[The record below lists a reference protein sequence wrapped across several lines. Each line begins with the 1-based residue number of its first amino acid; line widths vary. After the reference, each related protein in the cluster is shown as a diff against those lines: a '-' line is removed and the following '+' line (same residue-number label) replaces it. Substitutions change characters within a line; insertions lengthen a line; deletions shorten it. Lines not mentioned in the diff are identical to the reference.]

1 MGTCASNKRQMVVRL
16 PSTIKKL
23 GTTAIHA
30 TAFKN
35 NVAMIHTQ
43 QMNSNNTVKQYN
55 PLQHE
60 RENSVKL
67 LKHDSGLNLLPA
79 ELQLNMTAL
88 SDETIFERE
97 KRMVVLLVS
106 SQHDK
111 PSQLDVDFQND
122 TLTGGGAGNDG
133 KLCHFRA
140 YPQIKK
146 LQNYKKFCGSDSSD
160 KTIFEREKRMVV
172 LLVSSQHDMPS
183 QLDVDFQNDDTL
195 TGEEAGNDGKL
206 CHFGAYPQIKELQYY
221 KKFCGSDSS
230 DKLGYQFTSSSPNSA
245 TTLLVAAKSVSSMLL
260 NKIEKEKKFVCIRRK
275 MQQQF
280 SRRSSTKR
288 ASVVDDAQSLAS
300 GSIAGGDITTTAAAV
315 PFSSPTP
322 SEQHQQNGIPIS
334 SSNTKAVDG
343 HHHHVHHRHQEDTF
357 SVHSSATND
366 FDSHQQQ
373 QLLQQQSSSSF

>member
-1 MGTCASNKRQMVVRL
+1 
-16 PSTIKKL
+16 
-23 GTTAIHA
+23 
-30 TAFKN
+30 
-35 NVAMIHTQ
+35 MIHTQ

-88 SDETIFERE
+88 SDEAIYLNCTIFERE

-111 PSQLDVDFQND
+111 PSQLDVDFQ
-122 TLTGGGAGNDG
+122 TGNDG

-160 KTIFEREKRMVV
+160 KVNMQWKGRER
-172 LLVSSQHDMPS
+172 
-183 QLDVDFQNDDTL
+183 
-195 TGEEAGNDGKL
+195 G
-206 CHFGAYPQIKELQYY
+206 QIQ
-221 KKFCGSDSS
+221 
-230 DKLGYQFTSSSPNSA
+230 LGYQFTSSSPNSA
-245 TTLLVAAKSVSSMLL
+245 TTLLVAAKSVSSMSL

-288 ASVVDDAQSLAS
+288 ASVVDDAQSLA
-300 GSIAGGDITTTAAAV
+300 GSRSSLSPPPQIRPRWLLRRRRRVNNTNKTEFQSAAATQKLSMATTIMFITDIKRTLFPSIRRPPTILTRTNSSSCCNNKAAALFELQQHPSVAEVGALITPAARDADAWRNSVSARFTVSSAASSSTNNAPQRQITTIAV
-315 PFSSPTP
+315 GNGAVETTVPT
-322 SEQHQQNGIPIS
+322 
-334 SSNTKAVDG
+334 T
-343 HHHHVHHRHQEDTF
+343 T
-357 SVHSSATND
+357 
-366 FDSHQQQ
+366 HQQQ
-373 QLLQQQSSSSF
+373 QQQHFEDQGAPEGGTIVAVAR